1 MIEIFA
7 VILVEALSAYF
18 LVVRALPMGGIAE
31 GGG

>member
-7 VILVEALSAYF
+7 VILGVAISVYF

>member
-7 VILVEALSAYF
+7 VILGVALSAYF
-18 LVVRALPMGGIAE
+18 LVVKAFPMGGIAE